1 MSTEFRAVV
10 EGVLQG
16 TRDRRKELKDLLD
29 SFFEEDLERAS
40 EVLQELAEVTRKA
53 MKLEPLRGPLLALAD
68 ELDAAEALRARLRTL
83 ASKAGDAERAVA
95 EYGELLS
102 SEERSRLSAGLQ
114 GLQGDPDFGAVFGGG
129 APSGAAPA
137 PEPEAA
143 PAPAPEPSAAP
154 EPAPAPVAEAA
165 PEPEPALEPEAAP
178 EPVPVAED
186 APEPAPAP
194 VTEVAPEPAP
204 APVAEVAPEPAPEP
218 KTIDFS
224 EATPEQQEAVR
235 AALSARFGVEV
246 KLEN

>member
-16 TRDRRKELKDLLD
+16 TRDRRKELKGLLD

-40 EVLQELAEVTRKA
+40 AVLQELAEVTSKA

-68 ELDAAEALRARLRTL
+68 ELDATEELRARLRTL
-83 ASKAGDAERAVA
+83 ASKAEDAEKAIA

-114 GLQGDPDFGAVFGGG
+114 GLQGDPEFGAVFGGG

-143 PAPAPEPSAAP
+143 PAAEPPAAP
-154 EPAPAPVAEAA
+154 EPAPVAEVAPEPAPAPEPEAAPEPAPVAEAA
-165 PEPEPALEPEAAP
+165 PEPEP
-178 EPVPVAED
+178 
-186 APEPAPAP
+186 
-194 VTEVAPEPAP
+194 T
-204 APVAEVAPEPAPEP
+204 PVAEVAPEPEPEPEP